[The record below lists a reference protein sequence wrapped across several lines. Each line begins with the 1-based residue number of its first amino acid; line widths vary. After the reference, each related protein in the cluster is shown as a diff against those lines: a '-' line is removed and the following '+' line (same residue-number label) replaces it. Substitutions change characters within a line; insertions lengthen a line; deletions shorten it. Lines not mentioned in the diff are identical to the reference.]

1 MGTVGLRECHL
12 VGEERTTKSEEAKC
26 VKAILH
32 DAIQKAA
39 GQREAVKKK
48 HLKEKGSSL
57 MEAIPLSFK
66 SQQHGLENKGRSWN
80 AGFKP
85 QSSGSQTLQSK

>member
-32 DAIQKAA
+32 DAIQKA
-39 GQREAVKKK
+39 GQREAVKKTF
-48 HLKEKGSSL
+48 KGEGERPDGGDS
-57 MEAIPLSFK
+57 PLV
-66 SQQHGLENKGRSWN
+66 
-80 AGFKP
+80 
-85 QSSGSQTLQSK
+85 